1 MTQLGKTAFA
11 VELTPPDIGAYR
23 AGNTGVPFA
32 TTFDSG
38 HSGPHAMICAI
49 VHGNELCGAIA
60 LDRLFQRDVR
70 PRRGRLT
77 LVFANPDAYGCFD
90 PERPAASRF
99 VDEDMNR
106 VWSPDVLAG
115 PRRSVELERAR
126 ALRPLVDTVDRL
138 LDLHSMQSDCQPLLL
153 TGPSPKG
160 RTLAAALGSSAL
172 IVADGGH
179 AAGTR
184 LRDYG
189 GFSAPGD
196 RRNAVLAE
204 CGQHWRAATA
214 AVAADIAYRFL
225 VALGMVAIDDA
236 RPHLLPAAPAPDR
249 WIEVTHAIDVTSGR
263 SRFTADYQGLE
274 VIPAAGTVI
283 AVDGKR
289 EIRTP
294 YDDCVLVMP
303 ARRLTP
309 GQTAVR
315 LGRYID
321 LPAADDLMLAAD
333 DD

>member
-1 MTQLGKTAFA
+1 MTQYYPTAPA
-11 VELTPPDIGAYR
+11 LELVPPDIGSYR
-23 AGNTGVPFA
+23 AGNTGVPFV

-38 HSGPHAMICAI
+38 RSGPHAMICAI

-60 LDRLFQRDVR
+60 LDQLLQRDIR
-70 PRRGRLT
+70 PKIGRLT
-77 LVFANPDAYGCFD
+77 LVFANPDAYSNFD
-90 PERPAASRF
+90 AARPTASRF

-115 PRRSVELERAR
+115 PRTSIELERAR
-126 ALRPLVDTVDRL
+126 ALRPVIDTVDTL
-138 LDLHSMQSDCQPLLL
+138 LDLHSMLSDGPPLILS
-153 TGPSPKG
+153 GPSRKG
-160 RTLAAALGSSAL
+160 RALAATLASPAV

-189 GFSAPGD
+189 GFSDNEEG
-196 RRNAVLAE
+196 RNALLVE
-204 CGQHWRAATA
+204 CGQHWRAETA
-214 AVAADIAYRFL
+214 AVASDTAYRFL
-225 VALGMVAIDDA
+225 LQLDMVDGDEA
-236 RPHLLPAAPAPDR
+236 RPFLLAGQAAPDK
-249 WIEVTHAIDVTSGR
+249 WVEVTATVSITDGQC
-263 SRFTADYQGLE
+263 RFTGDYKGLD
-274 VIPAAGTVI
+274 VIAAAGTVI
-283 AVDGKR
+283 CIDGTR

-303 ARRLTP
+303 ARRLAP

-321 LPAADDLMLAAD
+321 MPVAD

>member
-1 MTQLGKTAFA
+1 VTQLAKNTSA

-38 HSGPHAMICAI
+38 RSGPHAMICAI

-60 LDRLFQRDVR
+60 LDHLFQRDIR

-77 LVFANPDAYGCFD
+77 LAFANTEAYGRFD
-90 PERPAASRF
+90 PDRPAASRF

-115 PRRSVELERAR
+115 PRTSVELARAR
-126 ALRPLVDTVDRL
+126 ALRPLVDTVDTL
-138 LDLHSMQSDCQPLLL
+138 LDLHSMQTDCRPLTLS
-153 TGPSPKG
+153 GPSHKG

-172 IVADGGH
+172 IVADDGH
-179 AAGTR
+179 AGGTR

-196 RRNAVLAE
+196 RRNALLVE
-204 CGQHWRAATA
+204 CGQHWRADTA
-214 AVAADIAYRFL
+214 AVASDIAYRFL
-225 VALGMVAIDDA
+225 VETGMVDIDDA
-236 RPHLLPAAPAPDR
+236 RPHLLTAQPAPDR
-249 WIEVTHAIDVTSGR
+249 WIEVTHAVAVTSDRCRMTG
-263 SRFTADYQGLE
+263 DYKGLE
-274 VIPAAGTVI
+274 VIPAAGTAI
-283 AVDGKR
+283 AMDGER
-289 EIRTP
+289 EIVTP

-303 ARRLTP
+303 ARRMAP

-321 LPAADDLMLAAD
+321 MPAADDDMLAAD

>member
-1 MTQLGKTAFA
+1 MTQSAKTTLA
-11 VELTPPDIGAYR
+11 VELTAPDIGAYR

-38 HSGPHAMICAI
+38 QNGPHAMICAV

-60 LDRLFQRDVR
+60 LDQLFQRDVR

-115 PRRSVELERAR
+115 SRTSVELERAR
-126 ALRPLVDTVDRL
+126 ALRPLIDTVDTL
-138 LDLHSMQSDCQPLLL
+138 LDLHSMQSGSQPLML

-160 RTLAAALGSSAL
+160 RTLALKLESSAV

-179 AAGTR
+179 TAGTR

-196 RRNAVLAE
+196 RRNALLAE

-214 AVAADIAYRFL
+214 AVASDIAYRFL
-225 VALGMVAIDDA
+225 MALGMIRLDDA
-236 RPHLLPAAPAPDR
+236 RSHLLPAAPALDR
-249 WIEVTHAIDVTSGR
+249 WIEVTHAISVTSGQ
-263 SRFTADYQGLE
+263 SQMTSNYKGLD

-283 AVDGKR
+283 ALDGTR
-289 EIRTP
+289 EITTP
-294 YDDCVLVMP
+294 YDDCVLIMP

-321 LPAADDLMLAAD
+321 LPATDDHMLAAD

>member
-1 MTQLGKTAFA
+1 MTQLAKPAFA
-11 VELTPPDIGAYR
+11 IELTPPDIGAYR

-38 HSGPHAMICAI
+38 RSGPHAMICAI

-60 LDRLFQRDVR
+60 LDRLLQRDFR

-77 LVFANPDAYGCFD
+77 LVFANPEAYGRFD

-106 VWSPDVLAG
+106 VWSPEVLAG
-115 PRRSVELERAR
+115 PRTSVEIGRAR
-126 ALRPLVDTVDRL
+126 ALRPLIDTVDTL
-138 LDLHSMQSDCQPLLL
+138 LDLHSMQSECPPLILS
-153 TGPSPKG
+153 GPSPKG
-160 RTLAAALGSSAL
+160 RSLAAALASPAQ

-196 RRNAVLAE
+196 RRNALLAE
-204 CGQHWRAATA
+204 CGQHWRAETA
-214 AVAADIAYRFL
+214 AVASDIAYRFL
-225 VALGMVAIDDA
+225 VELGMAHIDDA
-236 RPHLLPAAPAPDR
+236 RPHLLPAPPAPDK
-249 WIEVTHAIDVTSGR
+249 WIDVTHAISATSGQCR
-263 SRFTADYQGLE
+263 MTGDYKGLD

-283 AVDGKR
+283 AVDGGHD
-289 EIRTP
+289 IRTP
-294 YDDCVLVMP
+294 YDNCVLVMP
-303 ARRLTP
+303 ARRMAA

-321 LPAADDLMLAAD
+321 LPPDDMLAAD

>member
-1 MTQLGKTAFA
+1 MTVTHLSETDY
-11 VELTPPDIGAYR
+11 VIELTPPDIGPYR
-23 AGNTGVPFA
+23 AGNTGAAYA

-77 LVFANPDAYGCFD
+77 LVFANPEAFARFD

-115 PRRSVELERAR
+115 ARRSVELERAR
-126 ALRPLVDTVDRL
+126 ALRPLIDTVDAL
-138 LDLHSMQSDCQPLLL
+138 LDLHSMQTECPPLLL
-153 TGPSPKG
+153 SGPSPKG
-160 RTLAAALGSSAL
+160 RDLAASLASPAL
-172 IVADGGH
+172 IVADDGH
-179 AAGTR
+179 ASGVR

-196 RRNAVLAE
+196 RRNALLAE
-204 CGQHWRAATA
+204 CGLHWCAETAEVAT
-214 AVAADIAYRFL
+214 DLAYRFL
-225 VALGMVAIDDA
+225 VELGMVRSDEA
-236 RPHLLPAAPAPDR
+236 RPHLLSHKPVPDR
-249 WIEVTHAIDVTSGR
+249 WIEITDAVGATGDQC
-263 SRFTADYQGLE
+263 RFTADYNSLD
-274 VIPAAGTVI
+274 VVPAAGTVI
-283 AVDGKR
+283 AIDGER

-294 YDDCVLVMP
+294 YDNCVLVMP
-303 ARRLTP
+303 ARRMAP
-309 GQTAVR
+309 GHTAVR
-315 LGRYID
+315 LGRYVA
-321 LPAADDLMLAAD
+321 LPDYELLAAD